1 MKTNHKGEV
10 GVAVGPAS
18 SSTQPAPGLVAPAPG
33 VVAPTPGVVAPTP
46 AVVTSAPDPP
56 SAPSMKPVKH
66 VTKAKVGDEIFYL
79 IFGHVD

>member
-1 MKTNHKGEV
+1 MVQHVKTNHKGEV

-33 VVAPTPGVVAPTP
+33 VVAPTP

-56 SAPSMKPVKH
+56 AAPSMKPVKH